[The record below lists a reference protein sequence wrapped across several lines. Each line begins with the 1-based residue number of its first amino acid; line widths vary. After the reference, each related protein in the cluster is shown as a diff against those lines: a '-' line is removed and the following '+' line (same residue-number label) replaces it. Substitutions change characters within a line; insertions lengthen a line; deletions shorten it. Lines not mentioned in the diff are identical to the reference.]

1 MSTLLGIDAYVNFTD
16 VKGES
21 GDSEFKEWTAVRTF
35 TLEVYNNVNMQSQ
48 STGLGAGIVATS
60 GLSLDLLFDKSA
72 ITLRQY
78 LVKGKHI
85 KEVQLKVRR
94 QGGKQEPWYT
104 LVLTNSLLSRSTL
117 TYGDGGFYCSI
128 HLVFQKHKESYFS
141 QEYGSGAKGAEVSYE
156 WDSHTN
162 KDD

>member
-1 MSTLLGIDAYVNFTD
+1 MSTPGIDAYINFTD

-21 GDSEFKEWTAVRTF
+21 GDNAFKDWTAVRSF
-35 TLEVYNNVNMQSQ
+35 SLEVMNNVNLHSQ
-48 STGLGAGIVATS
+48 GTGLGAGIVAVS

-78 LVKGKHI
+78 LVKGTHV

-104 LVLTNSLLSRSTL
+104 LVLTNSLIARSSL
-117 TYGDGGFYCSI
+117 TYGDGGFHSSI
-128 HLVFQKHKESYFS
+128 LLAFQKHKESYFP
-141 QEYGSGAKGAEVSYE
+141 QEYGTGAKGAEVSYE
-156 WDSHTN
+156 WDSYAN
-162 KDD
+162 KVG